1 MLSSNDIRDIKF
13 SKSVGGYKQDEVDVF
28 LDKIEADFEQYE
40 RMVRDMQGTIESLK
54 REIEGYKS
62 SQNSIQNVLLSAQ
75 RLADQIVDEAKEK
88 SDAIIREAQENVDRI
103 SLHEKELS
111 ASFEEKANLRRAQ
124 IERELDQTYKIAE
137 AKKNSIDAAT
147 IDSVARQQ
155 MLFDKL
161 KLEIVAF
168 KTEIKQ
174 KYKEHLELL
183 QSIPDEVPLDPKT
196 LADILSLRFDQAPD
210 VEAFIQNPQSKTTVE
225 DVASQPPIVP
235 VSDSAFEVVGDD
247 GELFEEENF

>member
-1 MLSSNDIRDIKF
+1 MLSSSDIRDIKF
-13 SKSVGGYKQDEVDVF
+13 SKAMGGYKQDEVDVF
-28 LDKIEADFEQYE
+28 LDKIEADFEEYE
-40 RMVRDMQGTIESLK
+40 RTVRDLQGTIETLK
-54 REIEGYKS
+54 REIENYKN

-75 RLADQIVDEAKEK
+75 RLADQIVEEAKVK
-88 SDAIIREAQENVDRI
+88 SDAIIREAQANVDRI

-124 IERELDQTYKIAE
+124 IENELDQIYKEAD
-137 AKKNSIDAAT
+137 AKKKSIDTAT
-147 IDSVARQQ
+147 EDAVKRQQ

-183 QSIPDEVPLDPKT
+183 QSIPDEVPMDPKT
-196 LADILSLRFDQAPD
+196 LAELLSLRFEQAPNL
-210 VEAFIQNPQSKTTVE
+210 ESFLPIAP
-225 DVASQPPIVP
+225 ASPVVPDAPITP
-235 VSDSAFEVVGDD
+235 VSDNAFEVVGVKDD
-247 GELFEEENF
+247 SIEEEDF

>member
-1 MLSSNDIRDIKF
+1 MLSSSDIRDIKF
-13 SKSVGGYKQDEVDVF
+13 SKAMGGYKQDEVDVF
-28 LDKIEADFEQYE
+28 LDKIEADFEEYE
-40 RMVRDMQGTIESLK
+40 RTVRDLQGTIETLK
-54 REIEGYKS
+54 REIENYKN

-75 RLADQIVDEAKEK
+75 RLADQIVEEAKVK
-88 SDAIIREAQENVDRI
+88 SDAIIREAQANVDRI

-124 IERELDQTYKIAE
+124 IENELDQIYKEAD
-137 AKKNSIDAAT
+137 AKKKSIDTAT
-147 IDSVARQQ
+147 EDAVKRQQ

-183 QSIPDEVPLDPKT
+183 QSIPDEVPMDPKT
-196 LADILSLRFDQAPD
+196 LAELLSLRFEQAPNL
-210 VEAFIQNPQSKTTVE
+210 ESFL
-225 DVASQPPIVP
+225 PIVP
-235 VSDSAFEVVGDD
+235 ASPVVPDAPITPVSDNAFEVVGVKDD
-247 GELFEEENF
+247 SIEEEDF